1 MLSEK
6 KLREKLSE
14 NEKYQKAIKLQNNI
28 TQLNEEIRVLDR
40 ILAEMQVNRIEKEVS
55 DNSKTTPFWHRF
67 FTVKK
72 DYKSKEYFAETSSY
86 NGNRISLCE
95 PEIMFLRSFK
105 AKRVEELMKEV
116 AALSAEI
123 SRD

>member
-6 KLREKLSE
+6 KLLEKLSE
-14 NEKYQKAIKLQNNI
+14 NEKYQKAIKLQENI

-40 ILAEMQVNRIEKEVS
+40 ILAEMQVARIKKEVS
-55 DNSKTTPFWHRF
+55 DNSKTTPFWHKF

-72 DYKSKEYFAETSSY
+72 DYKSEEYFAETGY
-86 NGNRISLCE
+86 GYNRISLCE